1 LFLFLPLPPLYE
13 AIMMNLCVRT
23 AAVAAAA
30 ALSFAAQGAITV
42 SWAEIGSENSSFNPP
57 AVVYSGIPGPY
68 AAFPVGNALGTA
80 NYTSVMT
87 SASETLTQLRFV
99 GGVAVASTAL
109 LFTFFD
115 AAAAELSSFT
125 VTLPQGG
132 NFIWT
137 ITLEESDAISVAQI
151 GSLSISGV
159 DGATGQWFL
168 TQVAPSVGSQTPV
181 SGAFIYAFELT
192 TVPAPGALALLGVA
206 GLAARRRR

>member
-1 LFLFLPLPPLYE
+1 
-13 AIMMNLCVRT
+13 MNMFVRT

-30 ALSFAAQGAITV
+30 SLSLAAQGAISA
-42 SWAEIGSENSSFNPP
+42 SWAEIGSDNASFNPP
-57 AVVYSGIPGPY
+57 AVVYSSLTGPY
-68 AAFPVGNALGTA
+68 AAFPAGSALGTA

-87 SASETLTQLRFV
+87 GASETLTQLRFV
-99 GGVAVASTAL
+99 GGVVTANTSL

-115 AAAAELSSFT
+115 SAAVELSSFT
-125 VTLPQGG
+125 VTLSQGG

-137 ITLEESDAISVAQI
+137 INLDESDGINVAKI
-151 GSLSISGV
+151 GSLSIAGV

-168 TQVAPSVGSQTPV
+168 TQVAPTVGSQTPV
-181 SGAFIYAFELT
+181 SGPFIYAFELT

>member
-1 LFLFLPLPPLYE
+1 
-13 AIMMNLCVRT
+13 MMNLCVRT

-30 ALSFAAQGAITV
+30 SLSLAAQGAISV
-42 SWAEIGSENSSFNPP
+42 SWAEIGSDNASFNPP
-57 AVVYSGIPGPY
+57 AVVYSSIPGPY
-68 AAFPVGNALGTA
+68 AAFPAGPALGTA
-80 NYTSVMT
+80 NYTSVMAG
-87 SASETLTQLRFV
+87 ASETLTQLRFV
-99 GGVAVASTAL
+99 GGVVAADTSL

-115 AAAAELSSFT
+115 SAAVELSSFT

-137 ITLEESDAISVAQI
+137 ITLDEADGIDVAQI
-151 GSLSISGV
+151 GSLSIAGV

-168 TQVAPSVGSQTPV
+168 TSTAASVGSQTPV